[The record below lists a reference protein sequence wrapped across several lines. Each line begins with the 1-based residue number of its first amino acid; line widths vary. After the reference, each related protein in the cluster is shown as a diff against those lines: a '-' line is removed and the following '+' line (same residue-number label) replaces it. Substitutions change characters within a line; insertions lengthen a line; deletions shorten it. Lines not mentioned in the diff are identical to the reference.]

1 MLAGVEAALRE
12 AERASGRLGEFSREF
27 KDEER
32 EAVVCVAS
40 REGWA
45 LVSPFIVEA
54 LDESRGT
61 EVGTDVLAL
70 AVEEPGAPFAGVSI
84 LGKGQKKKRTSLLT
98 PRKHPNESCL
108 EGARGEECRARL
120 GSLWCLNKLVSGR

>member
-1 MLAGVEAALRE
+1 MAAETLADDEDVWGVDLVVREGLVSCGLVLRDLAAPAGVEVALRD

-32 EAVVCVAS
+32 EAGVCVAGW
-40 REGWA
+40 EGW
-45 LVSPFIVEA
+45 LVVSPFIVEA
-54 LDESRGT
+54 LDESRGR

-84 LGKGQKKKRTSLLT
+84 LGKGQRKKK
-98 PRKHPNESCL
+98 EDF
-108 EGARGEECRARL
+108 
-120 GSLWCLNKLVSGR
+120 